1 MPKVSSYPQGAPSWA
16 DLATSDEQAAL
27 GFYSQLFGWE
37 DAPEALPEGMGFY
50 HIQTKG
56 GEHVAAISA
65 QQPDEAAQ
73 GVPPHWNTYLSVD
86 DVDATASQVKNAG
99 GAVVVEP
106 MDVMEAGRMAVIQDP
121 TGAIVSLWQ
130 AKQSAGATLRGEPGA
145 IGWQELNTSDPARAG
160 AFFAELLGVEI
171 AEEDMGPAGTYRMIR
186 AGGEDAGGIN
196 QITPEMG
203 DMPPS
208 WLVYFAVEDADASAA
223 KVQELGGQLLMEAI
237 DIPPGPFAVVADP
250 QGAAFAVMHFNPLP

>member
-1 MPKVSSYPQGAPSWA
+1 MPQVSSYPQGAPSWA
-16 DLATSDEQAAL
+16 ELATSDEQAAL

-37 DAPEALPEGMGFY
+37 DEAQELPEGMGFY
-50 HIQTKG
+50 HLQTQG
-56 GEHVAAISA
+56 GEHIAAISA

-73 GVPPHWNTYLSVD
+73 GVPPHCNTYLSVD
-86 DVDATASQVKNAG
+86 DVDATTSLVKDAG
-99 GAVVVEP
+99 GALLAEP
-106 MDVMEAGRMAVIQDP
+106 FDVMDAGRMAVIQDP

-130 AKQSAGATLRGEPGA
+130 ANQAIGASLRAEPSA
-145 IGWQELNTSDPARAG
+145 IGWQELNTTDPARAG

-171 AEEDMGPAGTYRMIR
+171 AEEDMGDLGTYTLIR

-203 DMPPS
+203 EMPPS

-223 KVQELGGQLLMEAI
+223 KVKDLGGQVLMEAI
-237 DIPPGPFAVVADP
+237 DTPPGRFAVVADP